1 MEKVVK
7 NEFGFYSAKDM
18 PTVDELSQ
26 YYENKYF
33 QESKG
38 LYRKGY
44 NQNELTYF
52 DNKAKVAEH
61 ICQKSIGSLLDVGCG
76 EGYFAKYFK
85 EKSWDITTLDYSS
98 YGISNHNPKLLE
110 THITGDVFKLLEDIT
125 EKEIKYDLINLSN
138 VLEHVIDPVSLLK
151 SLKKLMHK
159 NSYLRISVPNDFS
172 NFQNFLL
179 EKDYTKNTW
188 VCLPDHLHYFTFET
202 LENFLHSLGF
212 NCDILLG
219 EFPIEIFIANEKSNY
234 AKNREVGGY
243 AHKSRVEVD
252 NFLFS
257 QGIEKYINY
266 YKASAEIGFARQII
280 AYVKL

>member
-85 EKSWDITTLDYSS
+85 EKNWDIKTLDYSS
-98 YGISNHNPKLLE
+98 HGISNHNPELLE
-110 THITGDVFKLLEDIT
+110 THITGGCF
-125 EKEIKYDLINLSN
+125 
-138 VLEHVIDPVSLLK
+138 
-151 SLKKLMHK
+151 
-159 NSYLRISVPNDFS
+159 
-172 NFQNFLL
+172 
-179 EKDYTKNTW
+179 
-188 VCLPDHLHYFTFET
+188 
-202 LENFLHSLGF
+202 
-212 NCDILLG
+212 
-219 EFPIEIFIANEKSNY
+219 
-234 AKNREVGGY
+234 
-243 AHKSRVEVD
+243 
-252 NFLFS
+252 
-257 QGIEKYINY
+257 
-266 YKASAEIGFARQII
+266 
-280 AYVKL
+280 